1 MERHLIS
8 RIAHRHHPIAAPLF
22 DESVER
28 LLTRALPERA
38 EHLLDLG
45 CGEGAWLLRALAT
58 RPSLRAV
65 GVDLDTEGLA
75 KAREGAERL
84 GLTRQIGLHHQDARE
99 FEAKEPF
106 DAVFCIGST
115 HAFGGLEQTLA
126 AIRPLLAPGGVAVVG
141 EGYWQR
147 EPDPRSLEI
156 FGDGFADL
164 SGTVA
169 RVTADGWTPVYGHAS
184 SEAELDDYEFAWT
197 GSLTEWALDHPE
209 DPDSADALQVAAEH
223 RDEWLGGYRGV
234 FGFVTLV
241 LRRSAP

>member
-8 RIAHRHHPIAAPLF
+8 RIAHRHHPVAAPLF

-28 LLTRALPERA
+28 LLARALPGRA
-38 EHLLDLG
+38 ERLLDLG
-45 CGEGAWLLRALAT
+45 CGEGAWLLRALAA

-65 GVDLDTEGLA
+65 GVDLDAEGLTR
-75 KAREGAERL
+75 AREGAERL
-84 GLTRQIGLHHQDARE
+84 GLARRIGLHHQDARE

-106 DAVFCIGST
+106 DAVLCIGST
-115 HAFGGLEQTLA
+115 HAFGGLAQTLA
-126 AIRPLLAPGGVAVVG
+126 AVRPLLAPDGVAVVG

-147 EPDPRSLEI
+147 EPDRVSLEI
-156 FGDGFADL
+156 FGDGFSDL

-184 SEAELDDYEFAWT
+184 SEAELDEYEFAWT
-197 GSLTEWALDHPE
+197 GSLAEWALDHPE
-209 DPDSADALQVAAEH
+209 DPGSADALRVAAQH
-223 RDEWLGGYRGV
+223 RDEWLDGYRGV